1 MSTKKVNSLKAERVQ
16 EELAAQGTVSKEA
29 VLDRLKAERVQESLK
44 RMPGWGLSQEG
55 KALDRVRQFV
65 HDDDAVDYATLAL
78 RLASRE
84 RYPAR
89 VHVEGKSVF
98 LTLHENTRQGVRGG
112 ITEKLLDFAARL
124 G

>member
-1 MSTKKVNSLKAERVQ
+1 MSIKTVSKLKAERVQ
-16 EELAAQGTVSKEA
+16 EELAVQGTVSKDA
-29 VLDRLKAERVQESLK
+29 VLERLKAERVQERLK
-44 RMPGWGLSQEG
+44 RMPGWGLSQDG

-65 HDDDAVDYATLAL
+65 HDDDAVDFATLAL

-98 LTLHENTRQGVRGG
+98 LTLHDHTRQGARGG